1 MKRNVWWKSLLCILY
16 YLLESERNKI
26 KEQLTSGLPANGSAS
41 EVELSEESDSSVTE
55 ARKPKINNKQGW

>member
-1 MKRNVWWKSLLCILY
+1 MMKSEIVFCILY
-16 YLLESERNKI
+16 YLLEFERNKI

-55 ARKPKINNKQGW
+55 ARKPKINSKQGWYN

>member
-1 MKRNVWWKSLLCILY
+1 LY
-16 YLLESERNKI
+16 YLLEFERNKI

-55 ARKPKINNKQGW
+55 ARKPKINSKQGWYN